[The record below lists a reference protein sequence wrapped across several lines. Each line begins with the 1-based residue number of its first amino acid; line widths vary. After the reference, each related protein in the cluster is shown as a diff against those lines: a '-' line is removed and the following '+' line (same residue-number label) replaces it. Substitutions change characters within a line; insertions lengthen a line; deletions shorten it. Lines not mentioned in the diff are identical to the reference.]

1 MMVREL
7 TAEDADAA
15 AALTP
20 GWSAE
25 DYRRTANGD
34 FPDRFCLV
42 TPVVSGLILCS
53 LVPPDAEIL
62 NVFVHSSARRS
73 GIATT
78 LLQSALDHMR
88 DRGVT
93 RVWLEVRES
102 NKSAL
107 SIYSAAGFR
116 QSGRRVQYYQDPKED
131 ALVLENFLK
140 RS

>member
-1 MMVREL
+1 MIIRDL
-7 TAEDADAA
+7 TSDDAETA

-25 DYRRTANGD
+25 DYRRIANGD

-42 TPVVSGLILCS
+42 TPEVEGLIVCS
-53 LVPPDAEIL
+53 VVPPDAEIL
-62 NVFVHSSARRS
+62 NVFVHPSVRRM

-78 LLQSALDHMR
+78 LLHAALDRMR

-107 SIYSAAGFR
+107 SIYGAAGFR
-116 QSGRRVQYYQDPKED
+116 QTGRRGQYYHNPKED
-131 ALVLENFLK
+131 ALVLE
-140 RS
+140 